1 MLRELLLVGAGG
13 AVGAVLRHLVTVLV
27 GGPGAAGGAFPF
39 ATLIVNVAGSFVL
52 GLVAALLS
60 REAVDPIHKH
70 LVAAGLLGA
79 LTTFSTFGVETV
91 QLLEQEQLGKAAGS
105 VLANVALALA
115 AAWCG
120 LRIGR

>member
-27 GGPGAAGGAFPF
+27 GGTGAAGGAFPV
-39 ATLIVNVAGSFVL
+39 ATLIVNGVGSFAL

-60 REAVDPIHKH
+60 REAVDPMHKH
-70 LVAAGLLGA
+70 LVAVGLLGA
-79 LTTFSTFGVETV
+79 LTTFSTFGLETV
-91 QLLEQEQLGKAAGS
+91 QLLEQGHASKAAGS
-105 VLANVALALA
+105 VLANVTLALA